1 MATLDRKC
9 INIKSFAETSELFQM
24 DCRRL
29 KVSTALYVY
38 EGQGGFILFHRLFC
52 RGGMYTFYSSNILYI
67 MFILC
72 DEYARRYTTHWA
84 ESEPVNVECGRC
96 LAAVVSCKTQVRERT
111 DAHHIT
117 VRS

>member
-1 MATLDRKC
+1 MFT
-9 INIKSFAETSELFQM
+9 
-24 DCRRL
+24 
-29 KVSTALYVY
+29 KVKGVSYFSTDYFV
-38 EGQGGFILFHRLFC
+38 

-84 ESEPVNVECGRC
+84 KSEPVNVECGRC